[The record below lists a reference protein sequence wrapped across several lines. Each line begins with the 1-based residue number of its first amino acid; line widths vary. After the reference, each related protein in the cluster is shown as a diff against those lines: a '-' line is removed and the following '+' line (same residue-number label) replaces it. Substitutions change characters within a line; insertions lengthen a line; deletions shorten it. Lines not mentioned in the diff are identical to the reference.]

1 MSHSFRHLA
10 GRLTRLGFALAT
22 VVACSGVSTASAQ
35 QPNVHYRYP
44 APQQPTGLVGATR
57 LQQGG
62 PVQGYFQPVELTGP
76 DGVWISL
83 ADQGGWTDPVEGA
96 VHAGMLIGAPYRVKL
111 DNLPEEFNLP
121 QCYPTIEIVDRTYA
135 PQGLERRF
143 PIPVVFNEDDMR
155 QATRGMLVT
164 RVIYIEDPQQAIPG
178 RQLPGDQLWH
188 DAGSQANP
196 LEVADRLGRPVA
208 IVRLGARMPD
218 ERSGPDMEFTYG
230 CPPWRRLSVPV
241 AADIAPTPTEL
252 PMQQARQ
259 SRAAAKSTVQ

>member
-1 MSHSFRHLA
+1 MWHSLRYFARRLA
-10 GRLTRLGFALAT
+10 RLGLALSAIVAGFEVSPAT
-22 VVACSGVSTASAQ
+22 AQ
-35 QPNVHYRYP
+35 KPNVHYRYP

-76 DGVWISL
+76 DGVLISL
-83 ADQGGWTDPVEGA
+83 ADQGGWTDPVEGT

-143 PIPVVFNEDDMR
+143 PIPVVFNEDDIR

-230 CPPWRRLSVPV
+230 CPPWRRLSAPV
-241 AADIAPTPTEL
+241 AAEVPSTPAEV
-252 PMQQARQ
+252 PMQQARNM
-259 SRAAAKSTVQ
+259 RAAAKSTVQ